1 MAVKVWGELEEILND
16 TAMRKLEE
24 ELSEGTEMGLE
35 EVRKVV
41 AYFLFM
47 NVFITCND
55 VWYSITQWMQV

>member
-16 TAMRKLEE
+16 TTMRKLEE